1 MAHAQKYKLSTA
13 PLKETKDTLCNSSGL
28 QTGFVT
34 GSTRGT
40 TVGDDTYAQ
49 LRFQK
54 VTDLLLTSQ
63 PKTLECLELH
73 VTNDKMFPFLLSS
86 LPQPILD

>member
-1 MAHAQKYKLSTA
+1 MQMKVCISILHLKKLLMAHAQKYKLSTA
-13 PLKETKDTLCNSSGL
+13 PLKETKDTLCNSFGL
-28 QTGFVT
+28 QTRFVT
-34 GSTRGT
+34 GSTSGT

-63 PKTLECLELH
+63 PKTLECPG
-73 VTNDKMFPFLLSS
+73 VTRYK
-86 LPQPILD
+86 